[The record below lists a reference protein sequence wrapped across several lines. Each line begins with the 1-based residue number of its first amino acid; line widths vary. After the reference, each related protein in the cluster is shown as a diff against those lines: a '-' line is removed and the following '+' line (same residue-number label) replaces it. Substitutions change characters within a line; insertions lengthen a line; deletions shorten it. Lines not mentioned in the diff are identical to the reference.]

1 MDNRD
6 NEDNDLELNERPTLL
21 ASVTNAASALK
32 GFMFGGGEGNR
43 SFLVYQTVN
52 IICSHILCSQILCS

>member
-1 MDNRD
+1 VDNRD
-6 NEDNDLELNERPTLL
+6 NEDNDLELNEQPTLL

-32 GFMFGGGEGNR
+32 GFVFGGEGNR